1 MRNLILLA
9 GVSFVISGCGP
20 SGPTPIDRHKQLIAS
35 LDEAS
40 GLLAG
45 VTDEAS
51 AQEARPKLI
60 AVGERIR
67 ELYKQGRI
75 DQAGGMDPER
85 LKYDPKY
92 SKELKELQEA
102 LDRFGKEKARVSD
115 VPGGVNLVRTISI
128 YVHPDISR

>member
-1 MRNLILLA
+1 MRKVILLA
-9 GVSFVISGCGP
+9 GVFFLFSGCGP
-20 SGPTPIDRHKQLIAS
+20 SGPTPLDRHQQLIAA

-40 GLLAG
+40 ALLAG

-51 AQEARPKLI
+51 AQEARPKLT

-92 SKELKELQEA
+92 ARELKELQEA

-115 VPGGVNLVRTISI
+115 VPGGVNLVRTISV
-128 YVHPDISR
+128 YVHPDLSR

>member
-1 MRNLILLA
+1 MRKGILLA
-9 GVSFVISGCGP
+9 GVFFVIGGCGP
-20 SGPTPIDRHKQLIAS
+20 SGPTPLDRHKQLVSA

-102 LDRFGKEKARVSD
+102 LDRFGNEKARVSKE
-115 VPGGVNLVRTISI
+115 PGGVNLVRTISV
-128 YVHPDISR
+128 YVHPDSSR